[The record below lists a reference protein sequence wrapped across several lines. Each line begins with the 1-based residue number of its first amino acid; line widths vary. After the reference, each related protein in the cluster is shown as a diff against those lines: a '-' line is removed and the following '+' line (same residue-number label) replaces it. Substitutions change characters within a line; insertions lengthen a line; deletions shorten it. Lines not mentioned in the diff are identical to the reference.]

1 MTSIYEEKPWLKLYP
16 EGVSWEVDCPA
27 ISLGEAFDR
36 ATEKWAGKTAVI
48 FYGSKISYK
57 ELRQRVDRLAT
68 ALVQKLGVAKGDRV
82 GLLLLNS
89 PEYLISFYACVKIG
103 AVVTPIS
110 PVYVSSEIKHQ
121 LQDSG
126 ARTLIC
132 QDILF
137 EGVEKSGV
145 KLQHVVLT
153 NISESLPKLK
163 RMMGQG
169 ILRGVYQKMAAP
181 PPEILTREGMHQ
193 LQDLIGSHPAE
204 PPKVDIDPQKDL
216 VVLPYTGGTTG
227 PPKGVMITHA
237 NTVANVHQVC
247 QYQSILEEGK
257 ENLIAYMPYY
267 HAAGQS
273 IGVLMGVL
281 QGFTQVTITTP
292 ELDDILTSLVK
303 HRATV
308 FVGAPTMYEM
318 LKDYDKTDRVP
329 WKKFKAI
336 WSGADS
342 LHEETGR
349 DWELRTGTTIGE
361 GYGMTETTAT
371 THMEAAG
378 REKPGAIGFPIPGTV
393 SAILDPEED
402 KFVPVGELGEIAT
415 MGPQVTTAGYW
426 QRPEVTKECEA
437 IIDGKRWWRTGDLGR
452 MDEDGYFYVYD
463 RKRDLIKYK
472 GLRVFAR
479 EVEEVL
485 KTHPDVKEVGVVGV
499 PDLLV
504 GENVKAIIVL
514 EGDARGKTS
523 EADITEFCKDKLA
536 HYKIPRTIEFVGE
549 IPKTDIGKVS
559 RREIRS
565 MDEEE

>member
-1 MTSIYEEKPWLKLYP
+1 MTSVYEEKPWFKLYP
-16 EGVSWEVDCPA
+16 QGVSWEVDCPQV
-27 ISLGEAFDR
+27 SLGEAFNR
-36 ATEKWAGKTAVI
+36 ATEKWSNRTAVI
-48 FYGSKISYK
+48 FYGNKISYK
-57 ELRQRVDRLAT
+57 DLRDKVDRLAT
-68 ALVQKLGVAKGDRV
+68 ALAGLGVSKGDRV
-82 GLLLLNS
+82 ALLLLNS
-89 PEYLISFYACVKIG
+89 PEYLISFYATAKIG

-110 PVYVSSEIKHQ
+110 PVYVSGEIKHQ
-121 LQDSG
+121 LEDSE
-126 ARTLIC
+126 AEVLIC

-145 KLQHVVLT
+145 PLKHVILT

-181 PPEILTREGMHQ
+181 PTEILSREGMHQ
-193 LQDLIGSHPAE
+193 MQDLIGSHGAD
-204 PPKVDIDPQKDL
+204 PPQVEIDPVKDL

-227 PPKGVMITHA
+227 PPKGVMISHA
-237 NTVANVHQVC
+237 NAVANVHQVC
-247 QYQSILEEGK
+247 QYQPILEEGK
-257 ENLIAYMPYY
+257 ENLVAYMPYY

-281 QGFTQVTITTP
+281 RGYTQVTITTP

-303 HRATV
+303 HKVSV
-308 FVGAPTMYEM
+308 FLGAPTMYEM

-349 DWELRTGTTIGE
+349 DWQERTGTTIGE

-378 REKPGAIGFPIPGTV
+378 RERPGAIGFPIPGTL

-402 KFVPVGELGEIAT
+402 AFMPVGELGEIAT
-415 MGPQVTTAGYW
+415 SGPQVTQTGYW
-426 QRPEVTKECEA
+426 KRPDVTKECEA
-437 IIDGKRWWRTGDLGR
+437 IIDGTRWWRTGDLGR

-479 EVEEVL
+479 EVEEVIMA
-485 KTHPDVKEVGVVGV
+485 HPDVKEVGVVGV
-499 PDLLV
+499 PDQKV

-523 EADITEFCKDKLA
+523 EGDITEYCKDKLA
-536 HYKIPRTIEFVGE
+536 HYKIPRIVEFVGE

-565 MDEEE
+565 MDEEA

>member
-16 EGVSWEVDCPA
+16 EGVRWEVECPKV
-27 ISLGEAFDR
+27 SLGDAFDR
-36 ATEKWAGKTAVI
+36 ATDKWGKKTAVL
-48 FYGSKISYK
+48 FYGSKITFK
-57 ELRQRVDRLAT
+57 DLRDRVDRLAT
-68 ALVQKLGVAKGDRV
+68 ALHKLGVQKGDRV
-82 GLLLLNS
+82 ALLLLNS
-89 PEYLISFYACVKIG
+89 PEYLVSFYACAKIG
-103 AVVTPIS
+103 AVVSPIS

-121 LQDSG
+121 LEDGG
-126 ARTLIC
+126 AQALIC
-132 QDILF
+132 QDILY
-137 EGVEKSGV
+137 EGVQKSGV
-145 KLQHVVLT
+145 ELKNIILT

-181 PPEILTREGMHQ
+181 PPEILSKQGVYQMQE
-193 LQDLIGSHPAE
+193 LLSSHPAE
-204 PPKVDIDPQKDL
+204 PPKVEIDPENDL
-216 VVLPYTGGTTG
+216 AVLPYTGGTTG

-237 NTVANVHQVC
+237 NAVANVHQVC
-247 QYQSILEEGK
+247 QYQSILKEGEET
-257 ENLIAYMPYY
+257 LIAYMPYY

-281 QGFTQVTITTP
+281 QGYTQVTITTP
-292 ELDDILTSLVK
+292 ELDDILTAIVK
-303 HRATV
+303 HRASV
-308 FVGAPTMYEM
+308 FLGAPTMYEM

-342 LHEETGR
+342 LHEMTGI
-349 DWELRTGTTIGE
+349 DWHERTGTTIAE

-371 THMEAAG
+371 THMEAPG
-378 REKPGAIGFPIPGTV
+378 REMPGAIGFPIPGTL

-402 KFVPVGELGEIAT
+402 KFMPVGELGEIVS
-415 MGPQVTTAGYW
+415 MGPQVTQKGYW
-426 QRPEVTKECEA
+426 GRPEATKECEA
-437 IIDGKRWWRTGDLGR
+437 IIDGQRWWRTGDLGR
-452 MDEDGYFYVYD
+452 MDEQGYFHVYD

-479 EVEEVL
+479 EVEEVIRN
-485 KTHPDVKEVGVVGV
+485 HPDVKEVGVVGV
-499 PDLLV
+499 ADRKV

-514 EGDARGKTS
+514 ESDARGKTS
-523 EADITEFCKDKLA
+523 ERDIVEFCKEHLA
-536 HYKIPRTIEFVGE
+536 HYKLPKIVEFVGE

-565 MDEEE
+565 MDEEA